1 MHQPSCPHFTGDR
14 VLDWTKDY
22 IKLCAEDS
30 TALGNWAKEAFGELA
45 EPTFV
50 LELLRLEAGRRS
62 NRTTGRYR

>member
-1 MHQPSCPHFTGDR
+1 
-14 VLDWTKDY
+14 LDWTKDY